1 MRRTL
6 FGGIGLALGV
16 FANTTLAADGRQPPP
31 PARVAK
37 LGAPSALPDTEPV
50 GRAAMPDEGVTP
62 AGLRSRLA
70 GIPVQGAPLSGVP
83 VAGGGVPGVPVI
95 VPPSGGVIYG
105 APIYGAPV
113 YGSPVM
119 GLQTT
124 EPPMSP
130 TGASL
135 SVGQPAK
142 PIQGGVPSVTES
154 RNATGTAGAPGTAT
168 LPSILPGQNYAVP
181 GMESPLYCETA
192 PGMDAVGR
200 VGGGTKWYVGGEYL
214 LWWTRGTTLPPLLTT
229 SSPQFFGIPGLG
241 DTRTVLGGDS
251 FGDTFHTG
259 GRVTLGRW
267 FGDGECRGVEGR
279 IFLLNQT
286 NSSFVATT
294 TEFPLLARPFF
305 NVNTPVGPFSEVV
318 ADPARGVGGVA
329 VNMEHSL
336 WGAEVNYRRFLC
348 GNPCAR
354 IDGLI
359 GYRYIGMKDQLTITE
374 NFVSNGTSPT
384 LVGGVP
390 VAVGV
395 VTDSFR
401 TENHFHGG
409 QIGLLGSMV
418 RGRWTVDAR
427 ATVAFGNLT
436 QIAEISGGQTLGL
449 ANGAVASFPGGLL
462 ALPGANIGSYTRNQ
476 FSVVPEVGFNV
487 GYNLTSRL
495 RVFVGYNFLYIGNV
509 MRPEG
514 VIDPGIDVAR
524 IPNFPAGSTTPL
536 AFPRPTPQFNLS
548 DYFVQGVSFG
558 VSFRW

>member
-6 FGGIGLALGV
+6 FVGFGLALGV
-16 FANTTLAADGRQPPP
+16 FSNSTLAADGRDGRHAPSTP

-37 LGAPSALPDTEPV
+37 LGAPTALPDAEPV
-50 GRAAMPDEGVTP
+50 SRAAMPEPDEGVTP
-62 AGLRSRLA
+62 AGLRSRIF
-70 GIPVQGAPLSGVP
+70 GTP
-83 VAGGGVPGVPVI
+83 VAGTPVQGVPGVPVI
-95 VPPSGGVIYG
+95 VPPSAGVIYG
-105 APIYGAPV
+105 APV
-113 YGSPVM
+113 TGSPLDPSLAGQVV
-119 GLQTT
+119 
-124 EPPMSP
+124 PFVPM
-130 TGASL
+130 A
-135 SVGQPAK
+135 QPAK
-142 PIQGGVPSVTES
+142 PLPGGVPSVTES
-154 RNATGTAGAPGTAT
+154 RNNAAAPGTGGTAT
-168 LPSILPGQNYAVP
+168 LPSILPGQTYAVP
-181 GMESPLYCETA
+181 GMESPLYCDTA
-192 PGMDAVGR
+192 PGTAAVGR
-200 VGGGTKWYVGGEYL
+200 VGGCTKWYVGGEYL

-241 DTRTVLGGDS
+241 DTRVVLGGDS

-259 GRVTLGRW
+259 GRLTIGRW
-267 FGDGECRGVEGR
+267 LGDGQCRGFEGR
-279 IFLLNQT
+279 LFLLNQT
-286 NSSFVATT
+286 NSSFVATSN
-294 TEFPLLARPFF
+294 EFPVLARPFF

-318 ADPARGVGGVA
+318 ADPARGFGGVA

-359 GYRYIGMKDQLTITE
+359 GYRYVGLKDQLSITE
-374 NFVSNGTSPT
+374 NFVSTGGNPT

-395 VTDSFR
+395 LNDTFR

-409 QIGLLGSMV
+409 QIGLMGSMT

-427 ATVAFGNLT
+427 ATVAFGNLS
-436 QIAEISGGQTLGL
+436 QQAEISGGQTLGL
-449 ANGAVASFPGGLL
+449 ANGAVLNFPGGLL

-476 FSVVPEVGFNV
+476 FSVVPEAGFNV

-509 MRPEG
+509 LRPEG
-514 VIDPGIDVAR
+514 LIDPGIDVAR
-524 IPNFPAGSTTPL
+524 IPNFPAGATTPL

-548 DYFVQGVSFG
+548 DYFVQGISFG